1 MGGIDSR
8 GLKERGR
15 LFGIYQVRKI
25 LNRTDSQKSEVKKEK
40 EKEGERKKKKK
51 AHKVKKLGNGNH
63 MLSEVAT
70 KMGRHEI

>member
-40 EKEGERKKKKK
+40 EKEGERKKKKG
-51 AHKVKKLGNGNH
+51 AQGE
-63 MLSEVAT
+63 EVGKRKSHAF
-70 KMGRHEI
+70 